1 MKCRSRIDESCISEF
16 EQMIRDQQQLK
27 NDNKVKDDRINDDLI
42 KELIRKNFIKFY
54 INIYK
59 DPNKSVEEKYMLD
72 IHLFKG
78 TVFVYMDFVKKF
90 LIEI

>member
-1 MKCRSRIDESCISEF
+1 MKCRSRIDEGCISEF
-16 EQMIRDQQQLK
+16 EQLIKEQSLK
-27 NDNKVKDDRINDDLI
+27 GDKIKEDRINDDLI

-59 DPNKSVEEKYMLD
+59 DPNKSIEEKYMLD

-78 TVFVYMDFVKKF
+78 TVLVYMDFVKKF
-90 LIEI
+90 LVEIQ